1 MVNFEN
7 ARIYK
12 ITNIKNGKIYLGSTT
27 DKYLSNRMAKHRA
40 RKDSRL
46 QREIGNIYDCKIELI
61 ENVETD
67 NRIELRQRERE
78 YIEGA
83 LKCPLCNCVNKN
95 IPNRSQK
102 EYMIYYNEKLKQ
114 QRKLKKLEKLKN
126 KNNLLL

>member
-61 ENVETD
+61 EKVETD
-67 NRIELRQRERE
+67 NIIDLRQKERE

-83 LKCPLCNCVNKN
+83 LNCPFCKCVNKN

-102 EYMIYYNEKLKQ
+102 EYMIYYNKKQ
-114 QRKLKKLEKLKN
+114 KELRKIKKLEKL
-126 KNNLLL
+126 NNNNNV